1 MYLLILNDRAFLLHL
16 ERSDSLGLDRAFL
29 LGQDRLELPRFQ
41 VQLVDIGLALATAND
56 GEEAVRLQ

>member
-1 MYLLILNDRAFLLHL
+1 MLHL